1 MIKYGI
7 ITIFCL
13 GIYSSVAF
21 ASQQK
26 NAATCSPEKAV
37 YKPHP
42 KYKLLENEGID
53 LTLTISREG
62 VTNPDVY
69 GHYADFVIDVY
80 DVKKQHL
87 RAKIKLRWSCSG
99 GSYPT
104 CSTGIGNGRNLAV
117 VGLDKDYGGG
127 PPRTAGEYSSHTL
140 VFPWMGSSVHYSFMY
155 PDKRKRYYFPQEEDV
170 DHPYF
175 FFPEVWLFE
184 SCKAP

>member
-99 GSYPT
+99 VLT
-104 CSTGIGNGRNLAV
+104 QRA
-117 VGLDKDYGGG
+117 
-127 PPRTAGEYSSHTL
+127 
-140 VFPWMGSSVHYSFMY
+140 
-155 PDKRKRYYFPQEEDV
+155 PQELVMDEIWQ
-170 DHPYF
+170 
-175 FFPEVWLFE
+175 WLGWI
-184 SCKAP
+184 KTMGRTP